1 MSEGVNLIQ
10 IARIVKSNG
19 TEGQLLMSFRDIMPD
34 DIDIQEPVFI
44 YADGLPVP
52 FFIENIVPKGTDKA
66 FVKFADIDSYADAEE
81 LVGQPVYADSESY
94 EDLSEEDDEFAD
106 LIGWSLLD
114 SDSKK
119 VGIISDF
126 EDIPGNPCLY
136 VDTDNGQVMIP
147 VHEELILSIDENR
160 RELTM
165 KIPEGLIR

>member
-1 MSEGVNLIQ
+1 M
-10 IARIVKSNG
+10 
-19 TEGQLLMSFRDIMPD
+19 
-34 DIDIQEPVFI
+34 DID
-44 YADGLPVP
+44 
-52 FFIENIVPKGTDKA
+52 N
-66 FVKFADIDSYADAEE
+66 YADAEE